1 MTRDEAIKYNAL
13 YQEIELA
20 ISNIHNLGFDTTE
33 FVRVLREIHNRVNDN
48 VKVKYVRGMA
58 EASYIQSYSNGI
70 NELNKLKNRLDY
82 YDVYVK
88 TYNTCNYINIKLNKD
103 ISKEEMAKCVSQMI
117 YTMKSIFKSSTID
130 YDDEKQ
136 IIEKI
141 YETAYNI
148 IKLGI
153 ITDGESQLYQF
164 AKKEDV
170 NISYFNNLVLKDIEG
185 INLGENTNIKTK
197 IYELGV
203 NGIYS
208 NYFDLELIKL
218 IIISTKEADLK
229 GIITDKI
236 KTLCNEILES
246 DKEIS
251 FN

>member
-70 NELNKLKNRLDY
+70 NELNKLKNRLDN

-88 TYNTCNYINIKLNKD
+88 AYNTCNYINIKLNKD

-197 IYELGV
+197 IYELGG